1 MKQKKED
8 AEHTDEDIAVEAQT
22 LRRLASIQKDDESWD
37 DTLTRVLD
45 NAVENAPI
53 ENILTVLLCQFED
66 AVNVNVDMQPLCE
79 KPGMMLISVH
89 TGEVGWEE
97 DITLYEGKEARAV
110 IESQAGEQFCLPFEI
125 IATCDGPKRETIGTT
140 PVYMTDSVLGL
151 EPITLDEGLDQLR
164 MKVGKSNEELRELVY
179 DQ

>member
-8 AEHTDEDIAVEAQT
+8 AEHTDDDIVVEAQT
-22 LRRLASIQKDDESWD
+22 LRRLDSIQKDDESFD
-37 DTLTRVLD
+37 ETLTRVLD

-66 AVNVNVDMQPLCE
+66 AVNVNVEMLPSCE
-79 KPGMMLISVH
+79 KPGMMMISVH

-97 DITLYEGKEARAV
+97 DVTLYEGKEARAV
-110 IESQAGEQFCLPFEI
+110 IESQAGEQFCLPFDI
-125 IATCDGPKRETIGTT
+125 VATCDGPKRETIGTT

-164 MKVGKSNEELRELVY
+164 MKVGKSNEELREIVY